1 MVIDRYG
8 KVGIGTNAAGT
19 ELDVF
24 GFFQVKDSTGKLSMQ
39 MDGANGNF
47 KVFQSPP
54 GWTNLDFNPNPILA
68 WDFKSGPGDMMY
80 MASGGNTP
88 TGTQMALVISDN
100 HGFKVGRSGY
110 DGTDFDVSPT
120 AEWFRIANGGFVG
133 IGTNAPQTKLH
144 VRQDFDNNTD
154 GFRISRTNSAA
165 SYSQYIDTS
174 ARFNIGYSNPSTAD
188 PSPQI
193 TLDQDGKVG
202 INQTNP
208 SSKLTIKD
216 ETGGQSL
223 LIEGAGGNDVVVLGS
238 VNGATNRGELILK
251 EGTGG
256 AEYIKLTSRA
266 STPNFI
272 MFNNFGVGT
281 TTPTQKLEVYSGHT
295 GRPTFRHSSG
305 FGGVQI
311 AGPQNASGASLMFTR
326 GYDVV
331 GGGTTTYSIFLDGS
345 TQGLHFI
352 SGDPSEYE
360 TKTRL
365 LIDSSGK
372 VGIGTAS
379 PTAKLSVGRV
389 TGGYMNMGGIQVNRP
404 HSLGL
409 TNGILVYTDIGFNPT
424 ASYRAAAF
432 KAVGTTGNALG
443 ISTDQGSNGLGGT
456 LNARI
461 GFDGG
466 AYFSGNV
473 GIGTDNP
480 QAKLD
485 VIGNVAIEGNVHQ
498 SSNNGLGTKTF
509 VLNRSYTMSTSS
521 TDVLSLGNW
530 GNSSFDITVFRRDT
544 ASPAGSQV
552 MKLYIAFA
560 GSGTNMTSGTIVQET
575 KVTRGS
581 IHTTTYSISDDNDN
595 ATLSVTGNDNGGEGQ
610 SLTFYIIGHGSPS
623 GFVNVI

>member
-1 MVIDRYG
+1 
-8 KVGIGTNAAGT
+8 
-19 ELDVF
+19 
-24 GFFQVKDSTGKLSMQ
+24 
-39 MDGANGNF
+39 
-47 KVFQSPP
+47 
-54 GWTNLDFNPNPILA
+54 
-68 WDFKSGPGDMMY
+68 
-80 MASGGNTP
+80 
-88 TGTQMALVISDN
+88 
-100 HGFKVGRSGY
+100 
-110 DGTDFDVSPT
+110 
-120 AEWFRIANGGFVG
+120 
-133 IGTNAPQTKLH
+133 
-144 VRQDFDNNTD
+144 
-154 GFRISRTNSAA
+154 
-165 SYSQYIDTS
+165 
-174 ARFNIGYSNPSTAD
+174 
-188 PSPQI
+188 
-193 TLDQDGKVG
+193 
-202 INQTNP
+202 
-208 SSKLTIKD
+208 
-216 ETGGQSL
+216 
-223 LIEGAGGNDVVVLGS
+223 
-238 VNGATNRGELILK
+238 
-251 EGTGG
+251 
-256 AEYIKLTSRA
+256 
-266 STPNFI
+266 